1 MLLNKACPRCAGD
14 LGRVQDVG
22 ETYYSCL
29 QCGHIVY
36 AAQAR
41 EIERASTTRPPVER
55 PRAA

>member
-1 MLLNKACPRCAGD
+1 MLLNKACPRCTGD

-41 EIERASTTRPPVER
+41 EMERASTARAQQDR